1 MTKYSHG
8 PPGEPAPCYKNARG
22 DLPGWIVNFGRA
34 PRAAPVSCYEL
45 WLTYQNWVCQDFLF
59 LNVPF

>member
-1 MTKYSHG
+1 MTTYLYG
-8 PPGEPAPCYKNARG
+8 PPGGMALCYKNARG
-22 DLPGWIVNFGRA
+22 DLPGWKVSFGVA
-34 PRAAPVSCYEL
+34 PCATSVFCFKL